1 MVGGFVVNA
10 GTAHEIGRAS
20 LVIRPNRSL
29 SVAGMV
35 VLFAAQSFHAT
46 AIGVWFAIAGAWMVV
61 PFALLEVLAAGLLC
75 SWFYRHRDDC
85 EMVTVETD
93 RLHILKRQGTGA
105 LHYDFPRYWVRVAL
119 DRHAGSTSPTR
130 LWVGSHGRYVALGEH
145 INDTDR
151 ALLAE
156 ELARLLRS

>member
-1 MVGGFVVNA
+1 MSA
-10 GTAHEIGRAS
+10 GTASEIGRAS

-46 AIGVWFAIAGAWMVV
+46 AVGIWFALAGAWLVV
-61 PFALLEVLAAGLLC
+61 PFALLEILAAGLLC
-75 SWFYRHRDDC
+75 AWFYRHQDDC
-85 EMVTVETD
+85 EMVTVEAD
-93 RLHILKRQGTGA
+93 RVHVLKRQGAGA

-119 DRHAGSTSPTR
+119 NRHAGSTTPTR
-130 LWVGSHGRYVALGEH
+130 LWLGSHGRYITLGEH
-145 INDTDR
+145 INDMDR
-151 ALLAE
+151 ALVAR